1 MISLRLTRCFH
12 IRFFK
17 SRSSSAGISSEEVC
31 ATWKSC
37 AKPHNRCNV
46 VPEDTSVS
54 TRGENGVDGRKGE
67 IVRERGSRND
77 YLVRRRGLSLGR
89 NERSDHPS
97 CLVNSAMTTGEV
109 QHQNM
114 QVGQCLNTPIRGS
127 DRDHAT
133 ISASVANLN
142 LRDRRTLVYIFLNF

>member
-1 MISLRLTRCFH
+1 MISSRLTRYFH

-17 SRSSSAGISSEEVC
+17 SRSSSAGISSEEAC

-67 IVRERGSRND
+67 RVPERGSRND
-77 YLVRRRGLSLGR
+77 YLVRRQGLSLR
-89 NERSDHPS
+89 HNERSDHPW
-97 CLVNSAMTTGEV
+97 CLVNSAMTTGGV
-109 QHQNM
+109 RHQNM
-114 QVGQCLNTPIRGS
+114 QVGQSINTLIGRTTPPIQRRS
-127 DRDHAT
+127 P
-133 ISASVANLN
+133 NLKV
-142 LRDRRTLVYIFLNF
+142 RS

>member
-1 MISLRLTRCFH
+1 MQIGNLKSLATQWQEGGSTGSAFLGMPVILSHCLSSDANRASESLYLSRSDSKSRIPSSEDCSTWLSVFNMISSRLTRCFH

-17 SRSSSAGISSEEVC
+17 SRSSSAGISSEGVC
-31 ATWKSC
+31 ATWKSS

-77 YLVRRRGLSLGR
+77 YLVRR
-89 NERSDHPS
+89 
-97 CLVNSAMTTGEV
+97 
-109 QHQNM
+109 
-114 QVGQCLNTPIRGS
+114 
-127 DRDHAT
+127 
-133 ISASVANLN
+133 
-142 LRDRRTLVYIFLNF
+142 